1 MYLKLLSPLLNYR
14 KLKSKTQE
22 EKGMVQSEF
31 FKMNVKG
38 FMVVVVV
45 SSLECSPAQSI
56 KTLCFPGL

>member
-31 FKMNVKG
+31 FEMNVKG
-38 FMVVVVV
+38 FMVVVV

-56 KTLCFPGL
+56 KTFCFPGL